1 MFANTRPLD
10 GLHTVHIG
18 LGPLAQMLALW
29 ADTPV
34 LVAAYDHTDTLR
46 YANAAFVQAYRAQEG
61 QTWAELMR
69 ANHCTREGAQI
80 DTDDIDAWIAT
91 ARSRRGKT
99 PYRAFEAELHGG
111 RWLWMTETVHAN
123 GWLLSIASDVTPL
136 HTGHRALRQDRD
148 RALRAALTDP
158 LTGISNRHH
167 LMTVLRASLA
177 APHHQPLAIAV
188 LDLDHFKRINDTLG
202 HAAGDV
208 ILRDFATHM
217 QHSARREDTCGRQ
230 GGEEFLMLFP
240 RTTVADA
247 RHQIARLMHAV
258 RTSRPLAGQPALGYT
273 CSIGL
278 AQARADDTAEALI
291 HRADVALYAAKAGGR
306 DRVVEA
312 AGD

>member
-1 MFANTRPLD
+1 MAFAAVVITV
-10 GLHTVHIG
+10 GLADRTLQVRHERDQAHR
-18 LGPLAQMLALW
+18 LAEFDSLTGVFNRRAIL
-29 ADTPV
+29 
-34 LVAAYDHTDTLR
+34 
-46 YANAAFVQAYRAQEG
+46 YRLHEA
-61 QTWAELMR
+61 W
-69 ANHCTREGAQI
+69 REA
-80 DTDDIDAWIAT
+80 
-91 ARSRRGKT
+91 RGK
-99 PYRAFEAELHGG
+99 G
-111 RWLWMTETVHAN
+111 
-123 GWLLSIASDVTPL
+123 
-136 HTGHRALRQDRD
+136 
-148 RALRAALTDP
+148 
-158 LTGISNRHH
+158 
-167 LMTVLRASLA
+167 
-177 APHHQPLAIAV
+177 QPLAV
-188 LDLDHFKRINDTLG
+188 LFLDLDHFKRINDTLG

-230 GGEEFLMLFP
+230 GGAEFLMLFP

>member
-1 MFANTRPLD
+1 
-10 GLHTVHIG
+10 
-18 LGPLAQMLALW
+18 
-29 ADTPV
+29 
-34 LVAAYDHTDTLR
+34 
-46 YANAAFVQAYRAQEG
+46 
-61 QTWAELMR
+61 
-69 ANHCTREGAQI
+69 
-80 DTDDIDAWIAT
+80 
-91 ARSRRGKT
+91 
-99 PYRAFEAELHGG
+99 
-111 RWLWMTETVHAN
+111 
-123 GWLLSIASDVTPL
+123 
-136 HTGHRALRQDRD
+136 
-148 RALRAALTDP
+148 DP

-291 HRADVALYAAKAGGR
+291 HRADVALSAAKAGGR

-312 AGD
+312 AWD